1 MKAKGLLLTA
11 VSIGIMF
18 GMVLSVRL
26 YQGQVRFDEAERL
39 FEAGAYAEA
48 RELYLRLGDEA
59 CADLCTERM
68 KYARYQEAKQLLEEG
83 DYRQAEAI
91 LTELDPY
98 EDSSALLQDCEFLRA
113 GDLAANG
120 KPEEARGVYITL
132 GSYPGAKEALRALI
146 PALYAR
152 APQLAADGK
161 LELACTL
168 WQECGDYRDSAKLL
182 RRGQKMLSQQADL
195 TRVRLNDASRR
206 FDNPFYQKACKT
218 ADAYILFPE
227 EANADT
233 RFFVYF
239 PGGRDEELY
248 TEFLYYYMANPAPNT
263 LAVFLRRNDLPD
275 MELCCRKALRLLD
288 EAAADCG
295 LFPMQA
301 LAAGSSLGAYPAL
314 QFPLLAE
321 RDAALRV
328 PCVLS
333 LDAGNAWNEPELVP
347 TQTQCRKLARLGTQ
361 LYLFQPTWV
370 DTDYEPVARLVNAGC
385 FVMLA
390 GCLQDEHEQITY
402 DAFELGVVDW
412 ALGERKDPCPGSIY
426 SFRRLRAQEP

>member
-18 GMVLSVRL
+18 GMVLGLRL
-26 YQGQVRFDEAERL
+26 YQRYERAGEAQRLYAAGEYEAAKLLYQALRDEQ
-39 FEAGAYAEA
+39 GAA
-48 RELYLRLGDEA
+48 A
-59 CADLCTERM
+59 CDA
-68 KYARYQEAKQLLEEG
+68 QLLEQHYQDARRMLESG
-83 DYRQAEAI
+83 DYEGAGKLLVTLGDYKDAR
-91 LTELDPY
+91 
-98 EDSSALLQDCEFLRA
+98 ALLRDYDFQRA
-113 GDLAANG
+113 GALAADG
-120 KPEEARGVYITL
+120 RPEEARAVYLML
-132 GSYPGAKEALRALI
+132 GDYPGCAEALQALI
-146 PALYAR
+146 PALYVR
-152 APQLAADGK
+152 APQLAAGGK

-182 RRGQKMLSQQADL
+182 RRGQKMLAQQADL
-195 TRVRLNDASRR
+195 THVKLNDASRR
-206 FDNPFYQKACKT
+206 FDNPFYQKAYKT
-218 ADAYILFPE
+218 ADAYVLFPE

-321 RDAALRV
+321 QDAAIRI

-333 LDAGNAWNEPELVP
+333 LDAGNTWNEPELVP
-347 TQTQCRKLARLGTQ
+347 TQAQCRELARLASQ

-402 DAFELGVVDW
+402 DAFELGVIDW
-412 ALGERKDPCPGSIY
+412 ALGDRKDPCPGSIY
-426 SFRRLRAQEP
+426 SFRRLRAQDP

>member
-1 MKAKGLLLTA
+1 MKTKGLLLTA
-11 VSIGIMF
+11 FTIFIMF
-18 GMVLSVRL
+18 GAVLGVRL

-98 EDSSALLQDCEFLRA
+98 EDSSALLQDCAFLRA

-120 KPEEARGVYITL
+120 KPEEAREVYITL
-132 GSYPGAKEALRALI
+132 GGYPGAKEALQALI

-152 APQLAADGK
+152 APQLAAGGK

-168 WQECGDYRDSAKLL
+168 WRECGDYRDSAKLL
-182 RRGQKMLSQQADL
+182 KRGQKMLAQQTDL
-195 TRVRLNDASRR
+195 TRVKLSDASRR
-206 FDNPFYQKACKT
+206 FDNPFYQKAYQT
-218 ADAYILFPE
+218 ADAYFLFPE

-295 LFPMQA
+295 LFPMQV

-321 RDAALRV
+321 QDAAIRV

-347 TQTQCRKLARLGTQ
+347 TQAQCRELARLAAQ

-412 ALGERKDPCPGSIY
+412 ALGDRKDPCPGSIY
-426 SFRRLRAQEP
+426 SFRRLRAQDP

>member
-18 GMVLSVRL
+18 GMVLGVRL

-120 KPEEARGVYITL
+120 KPEEAREVYITL
-132 GSYPGAKEALRALI
+132 DGYPGAKEALQALI

-347 TQTQCRKLARLGTQ
+347 TQAQCRELARLGTQ

>member
-1 MKAKGLLLTA
+1 MKTKGLLLTA
-11 VSIGIMF
+11 FTIFIMF
-18 GMVLSVRL
+18 GMVLGVRL

-98 EDSSALLQDCEFLRA
+98 EDSSALLQDCAFLRA

-120 KPEEARGVYITL
+120 EPEKAREVYITL
-132 GSYPGAKEALRALI
+132 GNYPGVREAMEALI

-152 APQLAADGK
+152 APQLAAGGK

-182 RRGQKMLSQQADL
+182 ERGQKMLSQQADL

-218 ADAYILFPE
+218 ADAYFLFPE

-295 LFPMQA
+295 LFPTQV

-321 RDAALRV
+321 RDAAIRV

-347 TQTQCRKLARLGTQ
+347 TQDQCRELARLASQ

-402 DAFELGVVDW
+402 DAFELGVVNW
-412 ALGERKDPCPGSIY
+412 ALGDRKDPCPGSIY
-426 SFRRLRAQEP
+426 SFRRLRAQDP